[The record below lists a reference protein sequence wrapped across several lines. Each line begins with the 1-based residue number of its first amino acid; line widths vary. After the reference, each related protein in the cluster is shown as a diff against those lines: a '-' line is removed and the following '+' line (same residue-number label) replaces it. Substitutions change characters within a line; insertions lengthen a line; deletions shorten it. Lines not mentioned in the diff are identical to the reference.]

1 MHEGSILTDIA
12 WIMVG
17 AMVAALIFQRLRLP
31 PLLGYLLA
39 GFFLGPHLGWWPAL
53 VQVENVQEFSEL
65 GVIFLMFY
73 IGLEF
78 DLEKLKQIF
87 APAILA
93 LMLQTLLMLFLGI
106 QVSQW
111 LGLSQVN
118 GLFLGGVLS
127 ISSSMV
133 SVKLIREMGLIQRPH
148 AQLTVG
154 ILVLEDILAILLLVM
169 LGGVAK
175 EGHLDW
181 AALRQS
187 GLLIGVFVVAVYLIG
202 KLSTH
207 RVIKALEVRG
217 TTESVTLVT
226 LGIIFTVSLLGD
238 KFHFSWALG
247 GFLAGAIL
255 SRSRLAERIEHLTEP
270 LRDFFSAMFFV
281 SVGMLID
288 PMALADNWLPIL
300 LVSSFVI
307 LGKFSSCWLGLFLS
321 GQSPCEAGR
330 ASLIKSQIGEFGFVI
345 IAIGMSHQVV
355 SPDIQA
361 LVSGVAFTTIFATP
375 FLIRN
380 ETRILD
386 FLGSRAPKAVVNFCF
401 LFGKWRQTIQ
411 IFIQD
416 SDWMKLASKPIAR
429 ICLYFVVIIAI
440 FLAAVLISETIP
452 PPDFLDVSRV
462 FFQRCLFVVSLLF
475 CLPFLVDTVRNMNVL
490 VLLFSDAA
498 LSQPVFQQFS
508 KGVYRSVFNG
518 LILLL
523 LLFSYGSVFLA
534 VAAPYFPT
542 GTTLAVFFV
551 LALLLVWIFWN
562 RLVRMHNNWE
572 LAFMSSMQQEAQQRI
587 SQHISLGLDKLRKQQ
602 AWKVQVD
609 PFIITG
615 DSRWIGKRIEDV
627 ELRSK
632 TGAMIA
638 GIERSGFDLTNIGP
652 QEIIYPKDHLFLMGE
667 PEQIKKAKELL
678 STPAAEG
685 RTKPPFAFEFD
696 RTIIPPFSKLAGIEI
711 KNSNIKKFYD
721 VTIVGIQREGTR
733 IVSPAAEEVLQE
745 EDLLLLMGC
754 EGSLEMLKQAILQNE
769 VQIG

>member
-53 VQVENVQEFSEL
+53 VHVENVQELSEL

-106 QVSQW
+106 QISQW

-175 EGHLDW
+175 EGRLDW
-181 AALRQS
+181 VALRQS

-288 PMALADNWLPIL
+288 PMALVDNWMPIL
-300 LVSSFVI
+300 VLSSFVI
-307 LGKFSSCWLGLFLS
+307 LGKFASCWLGLFLS
-321 GQSPCEAGR
+321 GQSPREAGR

-345 IAIGMSHQVV
+345 LAVGMAHNVV
-355 SPDIQA
+355 SPDVQA

-380 ETRILD
+380 EKPILD
-386 FLGSRAPKAVVNFCF
+386 FLARRAPKAAIDFCF

-411 IFIQD
+411 FFIQD

-429 ICLYFVVIIAI
+429 ISLYFVVIIAI
-440 FLAAVLISETIP
+440 LLAAVLLSETIP
-452 PPDFLDVSRV
+452 PPDFLEVSRV

-542 GTTLAVFFV
+542 GTTLGVFV
-551 LALLLVWIFWN
+551 GLSLLLGWIFWN

-587 SQHISLGLDKLRKQQ
+587 SQHISKGLDKLRKQQ
-602 AWKVQVD
+602 SWKVKVD
-609 PFIITG
+609 SFIIAG
-615 DSRWIGKRIEDV
+615 NSHWIGKRIEEV
-627 ELRSK
+627 QLRSK

-638 GIERSGFDLTNIGP
+638 GIERSGFDLTNIGAK
-652 QEIIYPKDHLFLMGE
+652 EIIYPSDHLFLMGE
-667 PEQIKKAKELL
+667 SAQIKKAIELL
-678 STPAAEG
+678 STPASEG

-696 RTIIPPFSKLAGIEI
+696 RTIIPPFSKLVGVAI
-711 KNSNIKKFYD
+711 KDSNIRKNYE
-721 VTIVGIQREGTR
+721 VTIVGIQREKER
-733 IVSPAAEEVLQE
+733 IVSPAADQVLLA
-745 EDLLLLMGC
+745 EDMLLLMGC
-754 EGSLEMLKQAILQNE
+754 EEHLETLKTAIERDE
-769 VQIG
+769 VPL